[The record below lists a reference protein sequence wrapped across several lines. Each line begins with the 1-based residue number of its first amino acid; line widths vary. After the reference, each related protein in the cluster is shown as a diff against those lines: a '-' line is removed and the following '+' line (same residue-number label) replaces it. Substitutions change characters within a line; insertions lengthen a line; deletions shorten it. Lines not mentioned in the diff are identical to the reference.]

1 MVEFTEEEVNFVK
14 QKTSNI
20 QDDIR
25 VQLAQKIEY
34 WSYCLT
40 SLQMCTM
47 LVDYDYEK
55 CHNEARLAVMQFIR
69 DHPETIP
76 LFVDRIMQK
85 TLAFHNIMYLG
96 INEILGCE
104 EKDED
109 DGTYMA
115 CAKVWLN
122 QQIMHQNLRKLH

>member
-1 MVEFTEEEVNFVK
+1 
-14 QKTSNI
+14 
-20 QDDIR
+20 
-25 VQLAQKIEY
+25 
-34 WSYCLT
+34 
-40 SLQMCTM
+40 M